1 MNEKFKKVV
10 RYVFVGFVAILLLG
24 SISANIGLGL
34 SDRYFRNLSEQ
45 YRTELAAAVDT
56 NTELGRKLEES
67 RRVIEDCR
75 GTTKELRDTTNRN
88 ITTARG
94 AIELLRDIREKVVLL
109 ESRLSDS
116 NDISNSDDSSAPSNE
131 VKSNA
136 KSKAKEESTF
146 SWWLENIK

>member
-1 MNEKFKKVV
+1 MNERFKKVFK
-10 RYVFVGFVAILLLG
+10 YIIAIVFAVLFLCSV
-24 SISANIGLGL
+24 STNIGLGL

-45 YRTELAAAVDT
+45 YRTELAAAVAT

-67 RRVIEDCR
+67 RRVIEDCSR
-75 GTTKELRDTTNRN
+75 TTAELRDTTNRN

-116 NDISNSDDSSAPSNE
+116 NDISNSDSCASIDNE
-131 VKSNA
+131 VK
-136 KSKAKEESTF
+136 
-146 SWWLENIK
+146 

>member
-1 MNEKFKKVV
+1 MNEKKSFFK
-10 RYVFVGFVAILLLG
+10 YIIIAVFVIAFLCSV
-24 SISANIGLGL
+24 SANIRLGL

-45 YRTELAAAVDT
+45 YRTELTAAVDT

-75 GTTKELRDTTNRN
+75 GTATELGESVNRN

-116 NDISNSDDSSAPSNE
+116 NDISNSDDSCAPSNE
-131 VKSNA
+131 VK
-136 KSKAKEESTF
+136 
-146 SWWLENIK
+146 

>member
-1 MNEKFKKVV
+1 MNEKFKKVFK
-10 RYVFVGFVAILLLG
+10 YIIAIVFAVLFLC
-24 SISANIGLGL
+24 SISTNIGLGL
-34 SDRYFRNLSEQ
+34 QSRYFRNLSER
-45 YRTELAAAVDT
+45 YRVELAAAVDT

-131 VKSNA
+131 VDECQK
-136 KSKAKEESTF
+136 
-146 SWWLENIK
+146 

>member
-1 MNEKFKKVV
+1 MNEKKSFFK
-10 RYVFVGFVAILLLG
+10 YIIIAVFIIAFLCSV
-24 SISANIGLGL
+24 SANIRLGL

-45 YRTELAAAVDT
+45 YRTELTAAVDT
-56 NTELGRKLEES
+56 NTELGRKLKES

-75 GTTKELRDTTNRN
+75 GTATELGESVNRN

-116 NDISNSDDSSAPSNE
+116 NDISNSDDSCAPSNE
-131 VKSNA
+131 VK
-136 KSKAKEESTF
+136 
-146 SWWLENIK
+146 

>member
-1 MNEKFKKVV
+1 LNEKFKKIV

-24 SISANIGLGL
+24 SVSANIGLGL

-45 YRTELAAAVDT
+45 YRTELAAATAT
-56 NTELGRKLEES
+56 NNELGRKLEES
-67 RRVIEDCR
+67 RRVIEDCSR
-75 GTTKELRDTTNRN
+75 TTTELRDTTNRN

-116 NDISNSDDSSAPSNE
+116 NDISNSNDNCAPSDEVNE
-131 VKSNA
+131 CLK
-136 KSKAKEESTF
+136 
-146 SWWLENIK
+146 

>member
-1 MNEKFKKVV
+1 VNEKFKKVFK
-10 RYVFVGFVAILLLG
+10 YIIAIVFAVLFLC
-24 SISANIGLGL
+24 SISTNIGLGL
-34 SDRYFRNLSEQ
+34 QSRYFRNLSER
-45 YRTELAAAVDT
+45 YRVELAAAVDT

-131 VKSNA
+131 VDECQK
-136 KSKAKEESTF
+136 
-146 SWWLENIK
+146 

>member
-1 MNEKFKKVV
+1 MNEKFKKVFKF
-10 RYVFVGFVAILLLG
+10 VFVGFVAILLLG

-45 YRTELAAAVDT
+45 YRAELSAAAAT
-56 NTELGRKLEES
+56 NNELGRKLKES

-75 GTTKELRDTTNRN
+75 GTATELGESVNRN

-116 NDISNSDDSSAPSNE
+116 NDISNSDDNCAPSNE
-131 VKSNA
+131 VK
-136 KSKAKEESTF
+136 
-146 SWWLENIK
+146 

>member
-1 MNEKFKKVV
+1 MNEKKSFFK
-10 RYVFVGFVAILLLG
+10 YIIIAVFVIAFLCSV
-24 SISANIGLGL
+24 SANIRLGL

-45 YRTELAAAVDT
+45 YRTELTAAVDT
-56 NTELGRKLEES
+56 NTELGRKLKES

-75 GTTKELRDTTNRN
+75 GTATELGESVNRN

-116 NDISNSDDSSAPSNE
+116 NDISNSDDSCAPSNE
-131 VKSNA
+131 VK
-136 KSKAKEESTF
+136 
-146 SWWLENIK
+146 

>member
-1 MNEKFKKVV
+1 MNEKKSFFKYVV
-10 RYVFVGFVAILLLG
+10 IAIFAVLFLC
-24 SISANIGLGL
+24 SVSANIGLGL

-45 YRTELAAAVDT
+45 YREQLTTAVAT

-75 GTTKELRDTTNRN
+75 GTTAELRDSTNRN
-88 ITTARG
+88 LTTARD

-116 NDISNSDDSSAPSNE
+116 NDISNSDDSCAPSNE
-131 VKSNA
+131 V
-136 KSKAKEESTF
+136 EECQ
-146 SWWLENIK
+146 K

>member
-1 MNEKFKKVV
+1 MNEKFKKVFK
-10 RYVFVGFVAILLLG
+10 YIIAIVFAVLFLC
-24 SISANIGLGL
+24 SISTNIGLGL
-34 SDRYFRNLSEQ
+34 QSRYFRNLSER
-45 YRTELAAAVDT
+45 YRVELAAAVAT

-67 RRVIEDCR
+67 RGVIEDCR

-131 VKSNA
+131 VDECQK
-136 KSKAKEESTF
+136 
-146 SWWLENIK
+146 